1 MTPSPIAND
10 LAEIVERLQGE
21 EALDWE
27 VKAARGGLPNAIWE
41 TISAFANTQG
51 GWLILG
57 VAEDRATGQRVVQ
70 GIADPETMIRQ
81 LHDQMRDSARI
92 STPVCGA
99 SDITSLDVD
108 GKRVI
113 AVRVPPVSRRL
124 RPVYTRDNPYR
135 GTYVRRNEGDY
146 PATRLEVDRMMR
158 ESSDIGSDQVI
169 LDTYSMSDLDV
180 ESLARYRRRFQTAQP
195 ASPHTSLDDRRF
207 LTVIGGYGRDRE
219 AGREGITV
227 AGLLMFGIEESIRSW
242 RGRHLIDVRW
252 YDGSDD
258 EAEWT
263 QRLVWEGNLFDA
275 FQAIFG
281 SLIKDFPVPFAL
293 VDGYRVDR
301 TPQQDAVREAL
312 VNLLVH
318 ADYSE
323 RDASL
328 VTRSADGL
336 KFRNPGNSRVP
347 DLDPSQGDR
356 SDPRN
361 PNLVRM
367 FRFIGLAEEAGS
379 GVPRIVRAW
388 RDLGYEVPTFDVDDQ
403 RYEFTVRLRFA
414 HLIRDEDRSWLE
426 SLKVP
431 LDEDEQLAL
440 VLARHHGFVDNASLR
455 QVTGRHF
462 VDVTRVL
469 GHLRDRELL
478 VMIGAKRGA
487 RYELTD
493 RLIECIDTADTADL
507 PSHTEDLGTDTAD
520 LPSHTEDLGT
530 DTADLPSDL
539 ASERQEDGSRLE
551 ALSAVVART
560 GKIDATKRDEII
572 VDMCAIR
579 PLSIE
584 ELATMLDRSVPHMRA
599 ILRPLIKQG
608 RIRYLYPA
616 QPRSRQQRYTVSGE
630 SE

>member
-1 MTPSPIAND
+1 MAPAPISNE
-10 LAEIVERLQGE
+10 LAEIVERLQGQ

-57 VAEDRATGQRVVQ
+57 IAEDRETGRRIVR
-70 GIADPETMIRQ
+70 GIADPDSMIRQ
-81 LHDQMRDSARI
+81 LHDQMRDTAKI
-92 STPVCGA
+92 SIPVCGA
-99 SDITSLDVD
+99 TDITKLDAH
-108 GKRVI
+108 GETVI
-113 AVRVPPVSRRL
+113 AIRVPPASRGL

-135 GTYVRRNEGDY
+135 GTYVRRDEGDY

-158 ESSDIGSDQVI
+158 EASAIGNDQVI
-169 LDTYSMSDLDV
+169 LDAYSMTDLDL
-180 ESLARYRRRFQTAQP
+180 ETLARYRRRYQTAQP
-195 ASPHTSLDDRRF
+195 ASPHNFLDDLHF
-207 LTVIGGYGRDRE
+207 LTAIGGYGRDR
-219 AGREGITV
+219 ATGRQGITV
-227 AGLLMFGIEESIRSW
+227 GGLLMFGTDEAIRSW

-252 YDGSDD
+252 YEGSD
-258 EAEWT
+258 EESEWA

-275 FQAIFG
+275 FQAIYAP
-281 SLIKDFPVPFAL
+281 LVKDFPVPFAL

-328 VTRSADGL
+328 VVRSAEGV

-347 DLDPSQGDR
+347 DLDPGQGDR

-367 FRFIGLAEEAGS
+367 FRFVGLAEEAGS
-379 GVPRIVRAW
+379 GVPRMVRTW
-388 RDLGYEVPTFDVDDQ
+388 RDLGYEVPTFDLGSQ
-403 RYEFTVRLRFA
+403 RYEFTARLRFA
-414 HLIRDEDRSWLE
+414 HLISDEDRYWLE
-426 SLKVP
+426 SLAKS

-440 VLARHHGFVDNASLR
+440 VLARHNGFVDNASLR
-455 QVTGRHF
+455 QVTGRHL

-478 VMIGAKRGA
+478 EMIGAKRGA
-487 RYELTD
+487 RYELAG
-493 RLIECIDTADTADL
+493 RLAEVVD
-507 PSHTEDLGTDTAD
+507 TEDLPAD
-520 LPSHTEDLGT
+520 TEDLPA
-530 DTADLPSDL
+530 DTEDLPADTEDL
-539 ASERQEDGSRLE
+539 PPDSAPGTHDDDARLTTLAE
-551 ALSAVVART
+551 VVART
-560 GKIDATKRDEII
+560 GKIDATTRDAII
-572 VDMCAIR
+572 VEMCALR

-584 ELATMLDRSVPHMRA
+584 ELAALLDRSVPHMRA
-599 ILRPLIKQG
+599 ILRPLIRQG
-608 RIRYLYPA
+608 RVRYLYPA
-616 QPRSRQQRYTVSGE
+616 SPRSRRQRYTAPKDSD
-630 SE
+630 